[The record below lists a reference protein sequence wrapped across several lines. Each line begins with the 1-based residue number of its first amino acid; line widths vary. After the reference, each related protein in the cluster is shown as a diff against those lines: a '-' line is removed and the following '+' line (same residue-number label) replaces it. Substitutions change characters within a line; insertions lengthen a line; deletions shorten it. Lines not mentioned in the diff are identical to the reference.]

1 MLFDELTKGAVS
13 DIIVQRITD
22 AIVNGELRPG
32 DKIPTEMEFCKQLG
46 VGRNSVREAI
56 KVLLA
61 FGVLEIRRGE
71 GTFVVREFTQN
82 LLNST
87 IYGLILEKRSLG
99 DLLEFKSAFLT
110 SILYLAMKKAKSADV
125 VHLGA
130 LVEKLSAEMRKA
142 SPDIDKVYHCS
153 ERFFASLGEIIQ
165 NSMLEQLN
173 DIVIKISK
181 YSRKKALLSAIQTDR
196 IDLSVQT
203 YRQMTE
209 LIASGDASALFP
221 VIDNVLHVW
230 TQLLDDSAA
239 PSENISDRALF

>member
-1 MLFDELTKGAVS
+1 MLFDELAKGAVS

-22 AIVNGELRPG
+22 AIINGELCPG

-87 IYGLILEKRSLG
+87 IYGLILERRSLG

-110 SILYLAMKKAKSADV
+110 SILYLAMKKAGKADV
-125 VHLGA
+125 VRLNS
-130 LVEKLSAEMRKA
+130 LVDKLSKEMRKPT
-142 SPDIDKVYHCS
+142 PDIDEVYVCS
-153 ERFFASLGEIIQ
+153 ERFFAFLGEIIQ

-196 IDLSVQT
+196 VDLSMQA
-203 YRQMTE
+203 YHQMAE
-209 LIASGDASALFP
+209 LIASGDAGALLP
-221 VIDNVLHVW
+221 VIDNVLDVW
-230 TQLLDDSAA
+230 RQLLDNPGA
-239 PSENISDRALF
+239 PSENALD